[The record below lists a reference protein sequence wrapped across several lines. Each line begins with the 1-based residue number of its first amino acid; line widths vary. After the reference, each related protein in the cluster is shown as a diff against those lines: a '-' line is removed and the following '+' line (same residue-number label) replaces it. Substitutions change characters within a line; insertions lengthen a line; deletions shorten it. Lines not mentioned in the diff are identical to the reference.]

1 MTTEHQDVSVL
12 SPHGEPRGL
21 QMTEE
26 TFEPAGLVLTVSGE
40 LDIATAPSLRDQL
53 TAAIDAGRHRLVIDL
68 SALTFLDSVALAAI
82 VHTKQRLPE
91 HGKLALAVDPASYVM
106 LVFESGGLPQILD
119 LVETREQAIEHVSR

>member
-1 MTTEHQDVSVL
+1 MTTERQNINVL
-12 SPHGEPRGL
+12 SPSGERRGI

-26 TFEPAGLVLTVSGE
+26 TFEPAGLVITVSGE

-53 TAAIDAGRHRLVIDL
+53 MAAIDAGRHRLVIDL
-68 SALTFLDSVALAAI
+68 SQVSFLDSVALAAI
-82 VHTKQRLPE
+82 IHTKQRLPE
-91 HGKLALAVDPASYVM
+91 HGKMALAVDPASYVM